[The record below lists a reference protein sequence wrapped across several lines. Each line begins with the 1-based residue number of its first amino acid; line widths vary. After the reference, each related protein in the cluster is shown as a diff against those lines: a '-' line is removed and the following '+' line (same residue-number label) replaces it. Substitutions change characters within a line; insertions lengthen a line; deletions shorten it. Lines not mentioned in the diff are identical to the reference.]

1 MDTERHLCCFF
12 LYALIAWGGCLAP
25 DDGREVE
32 APSRGREKREA
43 VVTSAPLE
51 IDPAILRD
59 RAFSE
64 APMLAERVGRGE
76 LPPVAQRLP
85 ENPLV
90 IVPVEEIGTY
100 GGMLRRTLTGD
111 IVQTPGPSKTL
122 NENLMG
128 FERPFPNGIQH
139 NLAEEFAYADS
150 GRVAV
155 FKIRKGVKWS
165 DGHPF
170 TVDDILFWYYD
181 MTFDDD
187 ARQNPFPPAG
197 WMVDGEP
204 LRFRKIDSHTLEI
217 SSPKPMGRVLQE
229 LCRELVAAPRHVL
242 LPMHPR
248 YNPKASY
255 GDFRTATTPRNGSC
269 NPACPASPRG
279 CPWSGSA
286 DSASS
291 MNAIRIIGRSI
302 PRAIN
307 CLMRIASSSM

>member
-1 MDTERHLCCFF
+1 MDIERHLRWLC
-12 LYALIAWGGCLAP
+12 LGAVLAWAGCLAP
-25 DDGREVE
+25 DTGSDVTSPSHSQRAREV
-32 APSRGREKREA
+32 A
-43 VVTSAPLE
+43 VTSAPLE
-51 IDPAILRD
+51 IDPAILQN
-59 RAFSE
+59 RAFKE

-76 LPPVAQRLP
+76 LPPVAERLP

-90 IVPVEEIGTY
+90 IVPVEEIGMY
-100 GGMLRRTLTGD
+100 GGMLRRALTGD

-128 FERPFPNGIQH
+128 FERPFPGSIQLS
-139 NLAEEFAYADS
+139 LAEEFAYSDS

-181 MTFDDD
+181 MAFDDD

-197 WMVDGEP
+197 WMVDGKP

-242 LPMHPR
+242 
-248 YNPKASY
+248 
-255 GDFRTATTPRNGSC
+255 
-269 NPACPASPRG
+269 
-279 CPWSGSA
+279 
-286 DSASS
+286 
-291 MNAIRIIGRSI
+291 
-302 PRAIN
+302 
-307 CLMRIASSSM
+307 

>member
-12 LYALIAWGGCLAP
+12 ISALIAWGGCLAP
-25 DDGREVE
+25 DDGQEVG
-32 APSRGREKREA
+32 ATSRGREKREA

-100 GGMLRRTLTGD
+100 GGMLRRALTGD

-139 NLAEEFAYADS
+139 NLAEEFAYADG

-170 TVDDILFWYYD
+170 TVDDILFW
-181 MTFDDD
+181 
-187 ARQNPFPPAG
+187 
-197 WMVDGEP
+197 
-204 LRFRKIDSHTLEI
+204 
-217 SSPKPMGRVLQE
+217 
-229 LCRELVAAPRHVL
+229 
-242 LPMHPR
+242 
-248 YNPKASY
+248 
-255 GDFRTATTPRNGSC
+255 
-269 NPACPASPRG
+269 
-279 CPWSGSA
+279 
-286 DSASS
+286 
-291 MNAIRIIGRSI
+291 
-302 PRAIN
+302 
-307 CLMRIASSSM
+307 